1 MHGIEVEAMN
11 ASNTPIRIVLGED
24 HTIVLR
30 GLRSFLEKQPG
41 FEVLGEATDGI
52 KAVAMAERLKPDVL
66 VLDLVMPGLGGFDV
80 TRRITKRIPKTHVV
94 ILSMYSSEAHV
105 VEALR
110 SGASAYVLKDASP
123 EELVTAIRE
132 AAQGKRYLSAPFSN
146 DVIDSYLKRPGGL
159 DPYETLTPRER
170 EVLHLVAEGLTSVAI
185 AARLFIS
192 PRTAESHRANL
203 MRKLGLRSRTDL
215 VRFAF
220 QRGIVPL
227 EMSAGPAPSE

>member
-1 MHGIEVEAMN
+1 MELNMN
-11 ASNTPIRIVLGED
+11 STTNAPTTIVLGDD
-24 HTIVLR
+24 HKVILR
-30 GLRSFLEKQPG
+30 GLRAVLDAQPG
-41 FEVLGEATDGI
+41 LAVVGEASDGL
-52 KAVAMAERLKPDVL
+52 KVAALAERLKPDVL
-66 VLDLVMPGLGGFDV
+66 VLDLMMPGLSGFDV
-80 TRRITKRIPKTHVV
+80 TRRVTKRLPKTRVV
-94 ILSMYSSEAHV
+94 ILTMYSSEAHV

-110 SGASAYVLKDASP
+110 SGAMAYVVKDASAD
-123 EELVTAIRE
+123 ELVTAIRE
-132 AAQGKRYLSAPFSN
+132 ASAGRRFLSAPFSN
-146 DVIDSYLKRPGGL
+146 DLIETYLKRPGGT

-170 EVLHLVAEGLTSVAI
+170 EVLHLVAEGLTSSEI

-227 EMSAGPAPSE
+227 ESSGAPLSEEE

>member
-1 MHGIEVEAMN
+1 MN
-11 ASNTPIRIVLGED
+11 STTNAPTTIVLGDD
-24 HTIVLR
+24 HKVILR
-30 GLRSFLEKQPG
+30 GLRAVLDAQPG
-41 FEVLGEATDGI
+41 LAVVGEASDGL
-52 KAVAMAERLKPDVL
+52 KVAALAEGLKPDVL
-66 VLDLVMPGLGGFDV
+66 VLDLMMPGLSGFDV
-80 TRRITKRIPKTHVV
+80 TRRVTKRLPKTRVV
-94 ILSMYSSEAHV
+94 ILTMYSSEAHV

-110 SGASAYVLKDASP
+110 SGAMAYVVKDASAD
-123 EELVTAIRE
+123 ELVTAIRE
-132 AAQGKRYLSAPFSN
+132 ASAGRRFLSAPFSN
-146 DVIDSYLKRPGGL
+146 DLIETYLKRPGGT

-170 EVLHLVAEGLTSVAI
+170 EVLHLVAEGLTSSEI

-227 EMSAGPAPSE
+227 ESSGAPLSEEE

>member
-1 MHGIEVEAMN
+1 MN
-11 ASNTPIRIVLGED
+11 STTNAPTTIVLGDD
-24 HTIVLR
+24 HKVILR
-30 GLRSFLEKQPG
+30 GLRAVLDAQPG
-41 FEVLGEATDGI
+41 LAVVGEASDGL
-52 KAVAMAERLKPDVL
+52 KVAALAERLKPDVL
-66 VLDLVMPGLGGFDV
+66 VLDLMMPGLSGFDV
-80 TRRITKRIPKTHVV
+80 TRRVTKRLPKTRVV
-94 ILSMYSSEAHV
+94 ILTMYSSEAHV

-110 SGASAYVLKDASP
+110 SGAMAYVVKDASAD
-123 EELVTAIRE
+123 ELVTAIRE
-132 AAQGKRYLSAPFSN
+132 ASAGRRFLSAPFSN
-146 DVIDSYLKRPGGL
+146 DLIETYLKRPGGA

-170 EVLHLVAEGLTSVAI
+170 EVLHLVAEGLTSSEI

-227 EMSAGPAPSE
+227 ESSGAPLSEEE

>member
-1 MHGIEVEAMN
+1 MN
-11 ASNTPIRIVLGED
+11 STTNAPTTIVLGDD
-24 HTIVLR
+24 HKVILR
-30 GLRSFLEKQPG
+30 GLRAVLDAQPG
-41 FEVLGEATDGI
+41 LAVVGEASDGL
-52 KAVAMAERLKPDVL
+52 KVAALAERLKPDVL
-66 VLDLVMPGLGGFDV
+66 VLDLMMPGLSGFDV
-80 TRRITKRIPKTHVV
+80 TRRVTKRLPKTRVV
-94 ILSMYSSEAHV
+94 ILTMYSSEAHV

-110 SGASAYVLKDASP
+110 SGAMAYVVKDASAD
-123 EELVTAIRE
+123 ELVTAIRE
-132 AAQGKRYLSAPFSN
+132 ASAGRRFLSAPFSN
-146 DVIDSYLKRPGGL
+146 DLIETYLKRPGGT

-170 EVLHLVAEGLTSVAI
+170 EVLHLVAEGLTSSEI

-227 EMSAGPAPSE
+227 ESSGAPLSEEE